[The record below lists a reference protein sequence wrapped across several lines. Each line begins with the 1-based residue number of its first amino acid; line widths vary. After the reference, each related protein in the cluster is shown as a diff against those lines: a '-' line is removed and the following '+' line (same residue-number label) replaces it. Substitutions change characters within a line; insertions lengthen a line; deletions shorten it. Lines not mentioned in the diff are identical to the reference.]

1 MCGDACLS
9 LTRAA
14 QLSPCT
20 ISLGPPLR
28 QTGRVPP
35 RKRTQRSSQRFV
47 AYLRGMAVNPGPES
61 DQLGAVVRDRSTTPY
76 SDMPDPAHRPVPP
89 IDQRPDAELLVA
101 MCDRDESA
109 LATLYDRYAATLL
122 GFMMRI
128 VPQRADAES
137 ALLETFMQAWR
148 TAHRFDPQRSEVPSW
163 LLMMART
170 RALDMVRATARH
182 RTLVPLSLQELPAAD
197 LDQWRAL
204 ADPLRTTE
212 QREQD
217 RAIRHALT
225 SLPAPQ
231 RDAIELAFF
240 AGLTHPEIAERLG
253 EPLGTIKSRIRGG
266 LLKLRE
272 ALRFHREV
280 TAQ

>member
-1 MCGDACLS
+1 
-9 LTRAA
+9 
-14 QLSPCT
+14 
-20 ISLGPPLR
+20 
-28 QTGRVPP
+28 
-35 RKRTQRSSQRFV
+35 
-47 AYLRGMAVNPGPES
+47 
-61 DQLGAVVRDRSTTPY
+61 
-76 SDMPDPAHRPVPP
+76 MPDRAYRNEPHVDPRS
-89 IDQRPDAELLVA
+89 DAELLRA
-101 MCDRDESA
+101 ICARDETA
-109 LATLYDRYAATLL
+109 LATLYDRYAATML
-122 GFMMRI
+122 GFIMRI
-128 VPQRADAES
+128 VPERADAES

-148 TAHRFDPQRSEVPSW
+148 TADRFDPQRSEVPSW

-170 RALDMVRATARH
+170 RALDIVRAATRQHA
-182 RTLVPLSLQELPAAD
+182 LIPISLQELPAAD

-217 RAIRHALT
+217 RAIRHAMT
-225 SLPAPQ
+225 SLPSAQ

-272 ALRFHREV
+272 ALRVHREV
-280 TAQ
+280 FAQ